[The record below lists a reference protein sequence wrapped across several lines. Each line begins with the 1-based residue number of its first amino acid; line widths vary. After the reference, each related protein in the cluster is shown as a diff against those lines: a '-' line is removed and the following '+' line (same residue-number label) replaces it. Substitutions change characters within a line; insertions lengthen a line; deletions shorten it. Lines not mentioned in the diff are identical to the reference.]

1 MKPSPMFITLIISGK
16 DNKSKQVLE
25 GEQERREKIKK
36 QMENRNLG
44 IKDKYQQGII
54 AIVAIVSSLAQK
66 IRDFSIVAASR
77 VYTNEES

>member
-16 DNKSKQVLE
+16 DNKSKQALE